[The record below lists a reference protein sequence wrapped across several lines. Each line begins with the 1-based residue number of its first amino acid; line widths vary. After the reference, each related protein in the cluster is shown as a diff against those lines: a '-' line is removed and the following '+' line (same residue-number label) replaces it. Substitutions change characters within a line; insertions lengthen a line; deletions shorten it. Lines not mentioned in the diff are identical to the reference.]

1 MGQGQSITSDFAS
14 VFQSLERMEFAKE
27 LQRNP
32 SQYNSY
38 VNTRID
44 QMSGE
49 VFNRKRAA
57 FQKAH
62 IDLGRY
68 MDMDHNANYYKAR
81 AGDVDRLTD
90 VIERNNKTL
99 LEGVEHDKTLS
110 KRQFEINDWYNYNK
124 LETLFFLQVFF
135 MAALSMA
142 VVIFLQKNGTVT
154 NAMAGL
160 ITGILV
166 AIVALV
172 GIYRYYYTNR
182 IRDTRLWNRRYFPK
196 TAAPKPPAKCDPN
209 GNLTLDLNTILPKE
223 LTQCADKEA
232 SKFGEWQENL
242 EKELLNYQ
250 KTGDDPAPGTAS
262 LLCGGD

>member
-1 MGQGQSITSDFAS
+1 MGQGQSMTSDLAS
-14 VFQSLERMEFAKE
+14 TLQSLERMQFSKE
-27 LQRNP
+27 LQQNP
-32 SQYNSY
+32 AQYNAY

-44 QMSGE
+44 QMTSE

-68 MDMDHNANYYKAR
+68 MDMDHNANYYKER

-90 VIERNNKTL
+90 EIEANNRRM
-99 LEGVEHDKTLS
+99 LEGVEHDKNLS

-124 LETLFFLQVFF
+124 LETLFFLQIFF

-160 ITGILV
+160 LTGILV

-182 IRDTRLWNRRYFPK
+182 TRDTRLWHRRYFPK
-196 TAAPKPPAKCDPN
+196 AAAPNPPAKCDPN
-209 GNLTLDLNTILPKE
+209 GELSLDLNALLPKG
-223 LTQCADKEA
+223 LTQCVDDEAGKFSDWQSNLTKEM
-232 SKFGEWQENL
+232 
-242 EKELLNYQ
+242 LNYQ
-250 KTGDDPAPGTAS
+250 TTGADPAPGTGN
-262 LLCGGD
+262 LLCKT